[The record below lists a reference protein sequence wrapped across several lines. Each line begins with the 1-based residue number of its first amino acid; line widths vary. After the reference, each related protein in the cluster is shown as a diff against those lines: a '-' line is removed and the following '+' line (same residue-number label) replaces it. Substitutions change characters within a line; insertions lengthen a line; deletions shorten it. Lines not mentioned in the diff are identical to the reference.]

1 MYFLLTQILF
11 WLYWLIVLTAVA
23 LIVREMFRTSSLV
36 LQITAGLALIPL
48 ILRVLLIK

>member
-11 WLYWLIVLTAVA
+11 WFYWLIVLAAGV
-23 LIVREMFRTSSLV
+23 LIVREMFRTDNRV
-36 LQITAGLALIPL
+36 IQITAALSLIPL